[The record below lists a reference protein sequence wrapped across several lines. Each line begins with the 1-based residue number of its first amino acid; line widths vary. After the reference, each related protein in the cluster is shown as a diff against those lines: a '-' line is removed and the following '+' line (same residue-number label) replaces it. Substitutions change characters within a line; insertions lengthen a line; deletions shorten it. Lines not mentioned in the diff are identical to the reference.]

1 MLFAR
6 AIISIAPRSF
16 VVVVNDSSEI
26 SKLAIMGF
34 LWNAMLRCSS
44 ESFVSIT
51 SAADLGSTLL
61 VLNSPSC

>member
-1 MLFAR
+1 
-6 AIISIAPRSF
+6 
-16 VVVVNDSSEI
+16 
-26 SKLAIMGF
+26 MGF

-61 VLNSPSC
+61 VLNSTSC